1 MANILLSVGLTSSL
15 SISSTKSF
23 FAGGSAKVISEPL
36 RGYLCKPSELVIDR
50 TNRLLNR
57 FLKRPPDT
65 HDLTDTLH
73 AATKEAA
80 DATEL
85 LEIPTGYLNNNI
97 V

>member
-1 MANILLSVGLTSSL
+1 M
-15 SISSTKSF
+15 SSTKSF
-23 FAGGSAKVISEPL
+23 FAGGSAKVLSESL
-36 RGYLCKPSELVIDR
+36 RGYLGKSGELVIDR
-50 TNRLLNR
+50 TNRLLDR
-57 FLKRPPDT
+57 FLKRPSDT

-73 AATKEAA
+73 AAAQEPA